1 MVSALADTTEA
12 FERKGHGLHAG
23 PYLGPGVGLTTFKEQ
38 DPALARYIVRRTI
51 EGTITLLLVTLAVF
65 ILLRLGGGNPVAYM
79 LPPEATQAD
88 VKMLT
93 EAYGFDKSIWTQM
106 GIYYK
111 NILQGDLG
119 YALQWEHRP
128 TVDVVWDRM
137 PATLQLTAVAMALAM
152 ILGVG
157 IGAVSAAKPDSIFDR
172 VGKVLAIT
180 GQSMP
185 VFWVGLLLILLFTVK
200 LGWLDSAGG
209 FARVGPKAIVM
220 PALSLAFFLTA
231 SHMRIVRSTM
241 LEVLESDYIKM
252 VRAKGLPTRIV
263 IWKHAFKNASIP
275 VFTLFFVNFA
285 ALVGGA
291 VVTETIFSWP
301 GVGHLL
307 VSALIDRDY
316 PVTQAVIFFV
326 ATIVVVV
333 NIFVDIMYGW
343 LDPRIRFA
351 G

>member
-1 MVSALADTTEA
+1 M
-12 FERKGHGLHAG
+12 
-23 PYLGPGVGLTTFKEQ
+23 
-38 DPALARYIVRRTI
+38 ARYIVRRVF
-51 EGTITLLLVTLAVF
+51 EGIITMLFITLAVF
-65 ILLRLGGGNPVAYM
+65 ILLRLGGGNPVEYM

-88 VKMLT
+88 VDKLT
-93 EAYGFDKSIWTQM
+93 AAYGFDKSLVHQL

-111 NILQGDLG
+111 NLAQGDLG
-119 YALQWEHRP
+119 DALTWDHRP
-128 TVDVVWDRM
+128 TVDVVWSRM
-137 PATLQLTAVAMALAM
+137 PATLELTAVAMVFAI
-152 ILGVG
+152 ILGVAM
-157 IGAVSAAKPDSIFDR
+157 GAVSAARPDSVFDR

-185 VFWVGLLLILLFTVK
+185 IFWVGLLMILLFTVK

-209 FARVGPKAIVM
+209 FARLGPKAIIM
-220 PALSLAFFLTA
+220 PAASLAFFLIA

-252 VRAKGLPTRIV
+252 VRAKGLPTRMV

-285 ALVGGA
+285 ALIGGA

-307 VSALIDRDY
+307 VGALIARDY
-316 PVTQAVIFFV
+316 PITQAVILFV
-326 ATIVVVV
+326 SAIIVGI
-333 NIFVDIMYGW
+333 NIFVDVMYAW

-351 G
+351 

>member
-1 MVSALADTTEA
+1 MAS
-12 FERKGHGLHAG
+12 
-23 PYLGPGVGLTTFKEQ
+23 
-38 DPALARYIVRRTI
+38 YIVRRVF
-51 EGTITLLLVTLAVF
+51 EGIFTMLLITLAVF
-65 ILLRLGGGNPVAYM
+65 ILLRLGGGNPVEYM
-79 LPPEATQAD
+79 LPPEASQAD
-88 VKMLT
+88 VDKLT
-93 EAYGFDKSIWTQM
+93 EAYGFDKSVLVQL

-111 NILQGDLG
+111 NLSQGNLG
-119 YALQWEHRP
+119 DALTWDHRP
-128 TVDVVWDRM
+128 TVDVVWSRM
-137 PATLQLTAVAMALAM
+137 PATLELTAVAMVFAI

-157 IGAVSAAKPDSIFDR
+157 IGAISAARPDSLFDR

-185 VFWVGLLLILLFTVK
+185 IFWVGLLMILLFTVK

-209 FARVGPKAIVM
+209 FARLGPKAIIM
-220 PALSLAFFLTA
+220 PAASLAFFLIA

-252 VRAKGLPTRIV
+252 ARAKGLPTRMV

-285 ALVGGA
+285 ALIGGA

-301 GVGHLL
+301 VVGHLL
-307 VSALIDRDY
+307 VGALIARDY
-316 PVTQAVIFFV
+316 PITQTVILFV
-326 ATIVVVV
+326 SAIIVGI
-333 NIFVDIMYGW
+333 NIFVDVMYAW
-343 LDPRIRFA
+343 LDPRIRF

>member
-1 MVSALADTTEA
+1 MFL
-12 FERKGHGLHAG
+12 
-23 PYLGPGVGLTTFKEQ
+23 
-38 DPALARYIVRRTI
+38 I
-51 EGTITLLLVTLAVF
+51 TLAVF
-65 ILLRLGGGNPVAYM
+65 VLLRLGGGNPVEYM
-79 LPPEATQAD
+79 LPPEATQEDIA
-88 VKMLT
+88 KLT
-93 EAYGFDKSIWTQM
+93 QAYGFDKNIWVQL
-106 GIYYK
+106 GIYYQ
-111 NILQGDLG
+111 NLFQGDLG
-119 YALQWEHRP
+119 DALQFDRMP

-137 PATLQLTAVAMALAM
+137 PATLELTAVAMVFA
-152 ILGVG
+152 IICGVA
-157 IGAVSAAKPDSIFDR
+157 IGAASAARPDSLFDR

-185 VFWVGLLLILLFTVK
+185 IFWVGLLMILLFTVK

-209 FARVGPKAIVM
+209 FARLGPKAIIM
-220 PALSLAFFLTA
+220 PAASLAFFLIA

-252 VRAKGLPTRIV
+252 VRAKGLPTRMV

-307 VSALIDRDY
+307 VSSLIARDY
-316 PVTQAVIFFV
+316 PVTQAVILFV
-326 ATIVVVV
+326 AAIIVFI
-333 NIFVDIMYGW
+333 NIFVDIMYAW

-351 G
+351 

>member
-1 MVSALADTTEA
+1 MAS
-12 FERKGHGLHAG
+12 
-23 PYLGPGVGLTTFKEQ
+23 
-38 DPALARYIVRRTI
+38 YIVRRVF
-51 EGTITLLLVTLAVF
+51 EGIFTMLLITLAVF
-65 ILLRLGGGNPVAYM
+65 ILLRLGGGNPVEYM

-88 VKMLT
+88 VDKLT
-93 EAYGFDKSIWTQM
+93 KAYGFDKSVLVQL

-111 NILQGDLG
+111 NLSQGNLG
-119 YALQWEHRP
+119 DALTWDHRP
-128 TVDVVWDRM
+128 TVDVVWSRM
-137 PATLQLTAVAMALAM
+137 PATLELTAVAMVFAIIFGVAL
-152 ILGVG
+152 
-157 IGAVSAAKPDSIFDR
+157 GAISAARPDSIFDR
-172 VGKVLAIT
+172 AGKVLAIT

-185 VFWVGLLLILLFTVK
+185 IFWVGLLMILLFTVK

-209 FARVGPKAIVM
+209 FARLGPKAIIM
-220 PALSLAFFLTA
+220 PAASLAFFLIA

-252 VRAKGLPTRIV
+252 VRAKGLPTRMV

-285 ALVGGA
+285 ALIGGA

-307 VSALIDRDY
+307 VGALIARDY
-316 PVTQAVIFFV
+316 PITQTVILFV
-326 ATIVVVV
+326 SAIIVGV
-333 NIFVDIMYGW
+333 NIFVDVMYAW
-343 LDPRIRFA
+343 LDPRIRI

>member
-1 MVSALADTTEA
+1 MAS
-12 FERKGHGLHAG
+12 
-23 PYLGPGVGLTTFKEQ
+23 
-38 DPALARYIVRRTI
+38 YIVRRVF
-51 EGTITLLLVTLAVF
+51 EGIFTMLLITLAVF
-65 ILLRLGGGNPVAYM
+65 ILLRLGGGNPVEYM

-88 VKMLT
+88 VDKLT
-93 EAYGFDKSIWTQM
+93 KAYGFDKSVLVQL

-111 NILQGDLG
+111 NLSQGNLG
-119 YALQWEHRP
+119 DALTWDHRP
-128 TVDVVWDRM
+128 TVDVVWSRM
-137 PATLQLTAVAMALAM
+137 PATLELTAVAMVFAIIFGVAL
-152 ILGVG
+152 
-157 IGAVSAAKPDSIFDR
+157 GAISAARPDSIFDR
-172 VGKVLAIT
+172 AGKVLAIT

-185 VFWVGLLLILLFTVK
+185 IFWVGLLMILLFTVK

-209 FARVGPKAIVM
+209 FARLGPKAIIM
-220 PALSLAFFLTA
+220 PAASLAFFLIA

-252 VRAKGLPTRIV
+252 VRAKGLPTRMV

-285 ALVGGA
+285 ALIGGA

-307 VSALIDRDY
+307 VGALIARDY
-316 PVTQAVIFFV
+316 PITQTVILFV
-326 ATIVVVV
+326 SAIIVGI
-333 NIFVDIMYGW
+333 NIFVDVMYAW
-343 LDPRIRFA
+343 LDPRIRI